1 MIMTNLSDF
10 RSATHVVVEPV
21 ATERLLMLGATNVV
35 RASDRLIIGPSRRD
49 ALEHAR
55 ARQAW
60 WNSSEEWDRLYSP
73 EVHWERPVV
82 VWVSASIVQ
91 RVNLWRTCSW
101 LRLVGIASRDVLI
114 LEFEAL
120 PRPKLPQ
127 EPFPSFECTAS
138 VVDHPDKVLLER
150 LARARPFST
159 ARYDRAVKLWDRY
172 TDEDRSRLVSSCS
185 RGIRG
190 FPELAPLWTVLSCF
204 FPRRTSKGVLRL
216 SRLDELILTILSG
229 KWQTPVDVFVHKS
242 QEGIELRHL
251 FSCTGDGFL
260 PDRLEQWAAH
270 GSSNAAVE
278 RAAGP
283 KQPDNPMLAAVYRLT
298 ERGIQLRDAGLTALT
313 DAPPLPIGG
322 TEAYSSAAPW
332 VLRDA
337 GRLVRL

>member
-1 MIMTNLSDF
+1 MTMTNIPGLF
-10 RSATHVVVEPV
+10 SATHVAYDS
-21 ATERLLMLGATNVV
+21 ATTDRLRQLGATNVV
-35 RASDRLIIGPSRRD
+35 RAADCLLIGPSRRD
-49 ALEHAR
+49 AAEHAR

-60 WNSSEEWDRLYSP
+60 WNSSEEWDGLYSP

-82 VWVSASIVQ
+82 VWVSASIDQ

-101 LRLVGIASRDVLI
+101 LRHVGIASRDVLM

-120 PRPKLPQ
+120 PRSKFPQ

-159 ARYDRAVKLWDRY
+159 TRYDRAVKLWDRY
-172 TDEDRSRLVSSCS
+172 TDGNPSRFVSSCS
-185 RGIRG
+185 RGIKG

-204 FPRRTSKGVLRL
+204 FPGRTPAGVLRL
-216 SRLDELILTILSG
+216 SRLDELLLTILSG
-229 KWQTPVDVFVHKS
+229 EWQTPVDVFVHKS
-242 QEGIELRHL
+242 QEGLALRQL
-251 FSCTGDGFL
+251 STCTGDLFVAH
-260 PDRLEQWAAH
+260 RLNQWAAFA
-270 GSSNAAVE
+270 SNAAVE

-283 KQPDNPMLAAVYRLT
+283 KQPDNRMLASVYRLT

-322 TEAYSSAAPW
+322 TEAYSTSAPW
-332 VLRDA
+332 VLREDS
-337 GRLVRL
+337 RVVRL